1 MEMIKKLKKR
11 MKKKTKY
18 NIDFIS
24 KQINKNNEKHI
35 HFITKQIKK
44 KKKRKTQKYY

>member
-11 MKKKTKY
+11 MKKKTKN

-44 KKKRKTQKYY
+44 KKK

>member
-44 KKKRKTQKYY
+44 KKKEKETKN

>member
-44 KKKRKTQKYY
+44 KKK